1 MRQYLEELE
10 EKSIA
15 PYAIKSNKSKGREF
29 NEPLCQLRTCFQ
41 RDRDRIIHAKSFR
54 RLKHKTQVFLSSYS
68 DHARSRLTHS
78 IEVSQISRHIARL
91 MKVNEDLA
99 ECIALAHDLG
109 HPPFGHSGERALNLL
124 MSNHG
129 GFEHNKQS
137 VRIITHL
144 EKKYPAF
151 PGLNLSFEVV
161 EGLKKHQ
168 AHANNAAT
176 KKVFTS
182 IESQIVNLADEIAYN
197 NHDIDDG
204 LTESLLNESDLD
216 QHVTLWREAKIAVKS
231 QYTNLTPQF
240 QQHLINSF
248 LISNQIINTFQFSQ
262 SQIHHHGLSSP
273 EEIQCLA
280 KPLVAFSPEMR
291 EKNKELR
298 QFLFRYFYK
307 HPQIFEM
314 NIMGESII
322 NKLFNHYIH
331 ANLDDVQPTTTLTQA
346 VSKARS
352 ICDYIAGMTDSYA
365 EKIYH
370 DLFPHSS

>member
-1 MRQYLEELE
+1 LRHYFEALEENF
-10 EKSIA
+10 IA
-15 PYAIKSNKSKGREF
+15 PYAIKSSKSKGRKYD
-29 NEPLCQLRTCFQ
+29 EPLCQLRTCFQ

-91 MKVNEDLA
+91 LKVNEDLA

-109 HPPFGHSGERALNLL
+109 HPPFGHSGERALNIL
-124 MSNHG
+124 MTNNG

-137 VRIITHL
+137 VRVITQL
-144 EKKYPAF
+144 EKKYPSF

-168 AHANNAAT
+168 AHVKDNAT
-176 KKVFTS
+176 KKSFTS
-182 IESQIVNLADEIAYN
+182 LESQIVNLADEIAYN

-216 QHVTLWREAKIAVKS
+216 QHVSLWREAKVAVKS
-231 QYTNLTPQF
+231 QYTNLPPQY

-248 LISNQIINTFQFSQ
+248 LISNQIINAFQFSQ
-262 SQIHHHGLSSP
+262 NQIHQHALSSP
-273 EEIQCLA
+273 AEIQCLA
-280 KPLVAFSPEMR
+280 NPIIAFSPEMQ

-298 QFLFRYFYK
+298 EFLFRYFYK
-307 HPQIFEM
+307 HPRIYEM
-314 NIMGESII
+314 NTMGQSII
-322 NKLFNHYIH
+322 NKLFNYYINV
-331 ANLDDVQPTTTLTQA
+331 NLEHVLPTATSPQRI
-346 VSKARS
+346 SKARA

-365 EKIYH
+365 EKLSQ
-370 DLFPHSS
+370 DLFPDP